1 MPEQRKACVLCA
13 HPAGVIDA
21 AAGAALNLAAPFGV
35 LRCPGCGLRWL
46 DPMPTAD
53 EYCQL
58 YEAHYFGGIDIAT
71 LPAWMRDYAPQPY
84 QETVGGAR
92 EAAFR
97 ARLQRIAANFPQ
109 RGSLLDVGLATGEFA
124 ALAAQ
129 DGWRVSG
136 LDISEQACRAASR
149 HGIEVFCGDLLALD
163 FAGRTFDVIHLSHVF
178 EHFIEPRQ
186 ALEKLRSLMH
196 EGSLLVIE
204 VPNQFDSWLRIVVN
218 NLRRFAGKP
227 GMLRSIWSI
236 HHPYFYNAGN
246 LQRLLRAADFD
257 IVWLRTAF
265 PERWRAN
272 PLRRAM
278 GLVEWLS
285 DKVARRG
292 ENIEIAVRLG
302 STARGQSAAGKAQ
315 R

>member
-1 MPEQRKACVLCA
+1 MPEQRKACALCA
-13 HPAGVIDA
+13 HPAGAIDA

-35 LRCPGCGLRWL
+35 LRCPTCGLRWL
-46 DPMPTAD
+46 SPMPTAD
-53 EYCQL
+53 EYRLL
-58 YEAHYFGGIDIAT
+58 YDAHYFGGADFAT

-97 ARLQRIAANFPQ
+97 ARLQRIGERFPR

-136 LDISEQACRAASR
+136 LDISEQACREASR

-186 ALEKLRSLMH
+186 ALDKLRSLMH
-196 EGSLLVIE
+196 DGSLLVIE
-204 VPNQFDSWLRIVVN
+204 VPNQFDSWWRVIAN
-218 NLRRFAGKP
+218 NLRRFLGKP

-236 HHPYFYNAGN
+236 HHPYFYNTTN
-246 LQRLLRAADFD
+246 LQRLISTANFET
-257 IVWLRTAF
+257 VWLRTAF
-265 PERWRAN
+265 PERWQAN
-272 PLRRAM
+272 PLRRLM
-278 GLVEWLS
+278 GIVDALS
-285 DKVARRG
+285 DRIARCG
-292 ENIEIAVRLG
+292 ENIEIAVR
-302 STARGQSAAGKAQ
+302 TRGISFEPVGAKKDRA
-315 R
+315 